1 LYLERVVPTMGSLP
15 LPGRNRP
22 YIAAPFLGIV
32 ATVAVQFGSPLFGF
46 VPAQTALVALIVA
59 GALGGLFGTRYAGE
73 TVAAASLTASL
84 AAGGA
89 VLVLMVAGTL

>member
-1 LYLERVVPTMGSLP
+1 MGALP
-15 LPGRNRP
+15 VPGRNRP

-32 ATVAVQFGSPLFGF
+32 ATLVVQLGSPLFGF
-46 VPAQTALVALIVA
+46 VPAQTALVALILA
-59 GALGGLFGTRYAGE
+59 GVLGGVFGTWYAGD

-89 VLVLMVAGTL
+89 VIVLIVAGSV